1 MKIIPSFPQHRFRLL
16 LALSVIG
23 SSVGMEAVEAALSPA
38 PVFGDHMVL
47 QRDKRVPVW
56 GTADAGAHI
65 TVTFGRSSAKG
76 VAAADGTWRVEI
88 GPFPASASPANLK
101 IISNKGDQREIK
113 DVLVGEVW
121 VGSGQSNMQLA
132 SANFIGNPNNPQVST
147 VADKNL
153 EALIDGA
160 PYPQVRLFAAAMNNK
175 PVPAAD
181 MKWTPATQETLKTFS
196 AQLGTMGVTLS
207 RKLDVPVGLMLAAI
221 GGSPSSRWLTPQAIA
236 EDHACQEVLAQARAK
251 FSMEKEQAAYQEALK
266 KYESEQAAWSRLS
279 DAEKKTRK
287 APGKPSPPV
296 VPGTGNRWPVGDL
309 HEQVLKPLIGYGIR
323 GVFWDQGESGA
334 FIRGIDQFTLMG
346 ALFAS
351 WRKEWGQ
358 GEFPFVIVQKPS
370 GGGSAFDANDPV
382 YGWAS
387 DKFQPLP
394 PSPPGDG
401 KGREEMIRI
410 AAAYP
415 NVFLVPTSDLGGGL
429 HPVNKFAYGT
439 RAARVIHG
447 AIYGKPGAWNGPT
460 LEETQVQGDKIRVRF
475 RHVGQGLVA
484 RHTDALQGFAIA
496 GADKKFVWA
505 QAVID
510 GDAVV
515 VSAPSIPKPL
525 YVRYAWANSI
535 PWANLFNKD
544 GFPALSFRT
553 DP

>member
-1 MKIIPSFPQHRFRLL
+1 MKII
-16 LALSVIG
+16 LSVLRFQVHL
-23 SSVGMEAVEAALSPA
+23 VGALAILGCLAGMGTVEAALSHA

-47 QRDKRVPVW
+47 QRDRRVPVW
-56 GTADAGAHI
+56 GTADAGAHVI
-65 TVTFGRSSAKG
+65 VTFGGSSAKG
-76 VAAADGTWRVEI
+76 VADDQGAWRVEI
-88 GPFPASASPANLK
+88 GPFPASVSPATLE
-101 IISNKGDQREIK
+101 IISNKGDRREIA

-121 VGSGQSNMQLA
+121 VVSGQSNMQLPSA
-132 SANFIGNPNNPQVST
+132 SFIGKPNDPRVST

-153 EALIDGA
+153 EALINGA
-160 PYPQVRLFAAAMNNK
+160 PYPKVRLFAAAMNNK

-181 MKWTPATQETLKTFS
+181 MKWTPATHETLKTFS

-207 RKLDVPVGLMLAAI
+207 RRLDVPVGLMLAAI
-221 GGSPSSRWLTPQAIA
+221 GGSPSSRWLTPQAIEA
-236 EDHACQEVLAQARAK
+236 DAACQEALAREWAK
-251 FSMEKEQAAYQEALK
+251 ISMEKEQAAYQEALK
-266 KYESEQAAWSRLS
+266 KFESEQATWSQLS
-279 DAEKKTRK
+279 DAERKTLK
-287 APGKPSPPV
+287 APGKPNPPV
-296 VPGTGNRWPVGDL
+296 APGTGRWPVGDL
-309 HEQVLKPLIGYGIR
+309 HEEVLKPMIGYGIR
-323 GVFWDQGESGA
+323 GVLWDQGESGA

-358 GEFPFVIVQKPS
+358 SEFPFVIVQKPS
-370 GGGSAFDANDPV
+370 GGGCAFDASDPV

-394 PSPPGDG
+394 PAPPGDG

-410 AAAYP
+410 AAEYS
-415 NVFLVPTSDLGGGL
+415 NIFLVPTSDLGGGL
-429 HPVNKFAYGT
+429 HPVNKFAYGM

-447 AIYGKPGAWNGPT
+447 AVYGQPEAWNGPT
-460 LEETQVQGDKIRVRF
+460 LEGTQVQGDKIRVRF

-484 RHTDALQGFAIA
+484 RHTDTLQGFAIA

-505 QAVID
+505 HAVID

-525 YVRYAWANSI
+525 YVRYAWAGSI
-535 PWANLFNKD
+535 PWANLFSKD